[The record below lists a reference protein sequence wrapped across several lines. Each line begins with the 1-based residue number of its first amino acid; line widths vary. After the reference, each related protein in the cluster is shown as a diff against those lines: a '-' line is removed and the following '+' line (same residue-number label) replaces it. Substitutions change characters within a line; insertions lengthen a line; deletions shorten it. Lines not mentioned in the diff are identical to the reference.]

1 MANFDPNTGAPLSA
15 QKKSDGRIA
24 LIVICVVLLCAL
36 GFGFGAAVRSFSKAR
51 IVPKSS
57 LGPVY
62 SQPEAGSRAPSADA
76 AYTGEELSAA
86 EIYSL
91 LTPACVG
98 VSTSTTSTNVFGQI
112 TRGAI
117 TGSGFIISAD
127 GYVLTNNHVIE
138 TALAENL
145 EVKVMLYSGE
155 EYTAEIIG
163 GDSRSDVALLKI
175 PGRDLPTV
183 TLGTF
188 EGTRVGEA
196 IYAIGN
202 PLGELTYSMT
212 SGIVSALD
220 RSITI
225 ANNTAIDMFQIDA
238 AINNGNSGGPI
249 INRFGQV
256 IGIASA
262 KYASSGVEG
271 LGFAIPIDDA
281 LIIVDDLAAYGY
293 VKGRPLLGILVGN
306 AQAYTEDGQSGA
318 IVMEVNEG
326 SCSEKAGLQEG
337 DIIVEA
343 GGKAITSM
351 ADLLDAR
358 RFWHAGDTITVVILR
373 EGERMTFSVTLD
385 EHNRKVEKYRESW
398 KRWDEERGI
407 Q

>member
-15 QKKSDGRIA
+15 QKKSGGRIA

-202 PLGELTYSMT
+202 PLGELT
-212 SGIVSALD
+212 
-220 RSITI
+220 
-225 ANNTAIDMFQIDA
+225 
-238 AINNGNSGGPI
+238 
-249 INRFGQV
+249 
-256 IGIASA
+256 
-262 KYASSGVEG
+262 
-271 LGFAIPIDDA
+271 
-281 LIIVDDLAAYGY
+281 
-293 VKGRPLLGILVGN
+293 
-306 AQAYTEDGQSGA
+306 
-318 IVMEVNEG
+318 
-326 SCSEKAGLQEG
+326 
-337 DIIVEA
+337 
-343 GGKAITSM
+343 
-351 ADLLDAR
+351 
-358 RFWHAGDTITVVILR
+358 
-373 EGERMTFSVTLD
+373 
-385 EHNRKVEKYRESW
+385 
-398 KRWDEERGI
+398 
-407 Q
+407 

>member
-1 MANFDPNTGAPLSA
+1 MANFDPNTGAPLAA
-15 QKKSDGRIA
+15 QKKSGGRIA
-24 LIVICVVLLCAL
+24 LIVVCVVLLCAL

-281 LIIVDDLAAYGY
+281 LKVVDDLAAYGY

-306 AQAYTEDGQSGA
+306 AEVYTEDGQSGA

-326 SCSEKAGLQEG
+326 SCSEKAGLREG

-385 EHNRKVEKYRESW
+385 E
-398 KRWDEERGI
+398 DLP

>member
-1 MANFDPNTGAPLSA
+1 MANFDPNTGAPLAA
-15 QKKSDGRIA
+15 QKKSGGRIA
-24 LIVICVVLLCAL
+24 LIVVCVVLLCAL

-281 LIIVDDLAAYGY
+281 LIVVDDLAAYGY

-306 AQAYTEDGQSGA
+306 AEVYTEDGQSGA

-358 RFWHAGDTITVVILR
+358 RFWHAGDTITVVIIR

-385 EHNRKVEKYRESW
+385 E
-398 KRWDEERGI
+398 DLP

>member
-1 MANFDPNTGAPLSA
+1 MTNFDPNTGAPLA
-15 QKKSDGRIA
+15 PKKKTGGKIA
-24 LIVICVVLLCAL
+24 LIIVCAVLVCAL
-36 GFGFGAAVRSFSKAR
+36 AFGFGAALRGFSRAR

-62 SQPEAGSRAPSADA
+62 APPETDGRASSAPDA
-76 AYTGEELSAA
+76 AYTGGELSAS
-86 EIYSL
+86 EIYRL

-98 VSTSTTSTNVFGQI
+98 VSTNTSTNVFGQV

-127 GYVLTNNHVIE
+127 GYVLTNNHVVE

-145 EVKVMLYSGE
+145 EVKVMLFSGE

-175 PGRDLPTV
+175 PGENLPCV
-183 TLGTF
+183 TLGSFQDTS
-188 EGTRVGEA
+188 VGDP

-225 ANNTAIDMFQIDA
+225 SNNTAIDMFQIDA

-281 LIIVDDLAAYGY
+281 LTVVDDLAAYGY

-306 AQAYTEDGQSGA
+306 AEVYLEDGTSGA
-318 IVMEVNEG
+318 VIMEVYEG
-326 SCSEKAGLQEG
+326 SCSEKAGLLVG
-337 DIIVEA
+337 DVIVEA
-343 GGKAITSM
+343 GGKTITGLS
-351 ADLLDAR
+351 DLMSAR
-358 RFWHAGDTITVVILR
+358 RSWKAGETITIIALR
-373 EGERMTFSVTLD
+373 EGQRMTFSVTLD
-385 EHNRKVEKYRESW
+385 EDLPQE
-398 KRWDEERGI
+398 
-407 Q
+407 

>member
-1 MANFDPNTGAPLSA
+1 MANFDPNTGLPLAP
-15 QKKSDGRIA
+15 QKKKGGKAA
-24 LIVICVVLLCAL
+24 LIVIGVVLLCAL
-36 GFGFGAAVRSFSKAR
+36 GFGFGASVRGFARAR
-51 IVPKSS
+51 IVPKDSVT
-57 LGPVY
+57 VY
-62 SQPEAGSRAPSADA
+62 TLPEPGSREASPEA
-76 AYTGEELSAA
+76 AYTGNELSAA
-86 EIYSL
+86 EIYAL
-91 LTPACVG
+91 LTPSCVG
-98 VSTSTTSTNVFGQI
+98 VSTSTTSTNVFGQV

-175 PGRDLPTV
+175 PGKDLPCV

-188 EGTRVGEA
+188 AGTRVGEA

-225 ANNTAIDMFQIDA
+225 SNNTAIDMFQIDA

-281 LIIVDDLAAYGY
+281 LTVVDDLAAYGY
-293 VKGRPLLGILVGN
+293 VKGRPLLGVLVGN
-306 AQAYTEDGQSGA
+306 AEAYTSDGTVGA
-318 IVMEVNEG
+318 IVIEVNAG
-326 SCSEKAGLQEG
+326 SCSEKAGLLVG

-343 GGKAITSM
+343 GGKAITSVS
-351 ADLLDAR
+351 DLLDAR
-358 RFWHAGDTITVVILR
+358 SGWHAGDTVTIVAIR
-373 EGERMTFSVTLD
+373 EDETLTFSVTLD
-385 EHNRKVEKYRESW
+385 EDLPQKSE
-398 KRWDEERGI
+398 
-407 Q
+407 

>member
-1 MANFDPNTGAPLSA
+1 MANFDPNTGAPLA
-15 QKKSDGRIA
+15 PQKKNGGKIA
-24 LIVICVVLLCAL
+24 LIIVCAVLVCAL
-36 GFGFGAAVRSFSKAR
+36 AFGFGAAVRGFSRAR
-51 IVPKSS
+51 IVPRAS
-57 LGPVY
+57 LGSVY
-62 SQPEAGSRAPSADA
+62 APPESAGRSTDAPEAV
-76 AYTGEELSAA
+76 YTGSELSAA

-98 VSTSTTSTNVFGQI
+98 VSTSTTSTNVFGQV

-145 EVKVMLYSGE
+145 EVKVMLFSGE
-155 EYTAEIIG
+155 EYTAKIIG

-175 PGRDLPTV
+175 PGDNLPCV
-183 TLGTF
+183 TLGSF
-188 EGTRVGEA
+188 EGTRVGEP

-225 ANNTAIDMFQIDA
+225 SNNTAIDMFQIDA

-281 LIIVDDLAAYGY
+281 LRVVDDLAAYGY
-293 VKGRPLLGILVGN
+293 VKGRPLLGVLVGN
-306 AQAYTEDGQSGA
+306 AEAYMEDGTSGA
-318 IVMEVNEG
+318 IIMEVYEG
-326 SCSEKAGLQEG
+326 SCSEKAGLQVG
-337 DIIVEA
+337 DVIVEA
-343 GGKAITSM
+343 GGKPISGVS
-351 ADLLDAR
+351 DLLDAR
-358 RFWHAGDTITVVILR
+358 RDWKAGETVTIIALR
-373 EGERMTFSVTLD
+373 EGERLSFSVTLD
-385 EHNRKVEKYRESW
+385 EDLPKS
-398 KRWDEERGI
+398 
-407 Q
+407 

>member
-1 MANFDPNTGAPLSA
+1 MANFDPNTGAPLAA
-15 QKKSDGRIA
+15 QKKSGGRIA
-24 LIVICVVLLCAL
+24 LIVVCVVLLCAL

-281 LIIVDDLAAYGY
+281 LKVVDDLAAYGY
-293 VKGRPLLGILVGN
+293 VKGRPLLGIMVGN
-306 AQAYTEDGQSGA
+306 AEVYTEDGTAGA
-318 IVMEVNEG
+318 IIMEVNEG
-326 SCSEKAGLQEG
+326 SCSQRAGLLAG

-343 GGKAITSM
+343 GGKTITSM

-358 RFWHAGDTITVVILR
+358 RFWHAGDTVTVVVLR

-385 EHNRKVEKYRESW
+385 EDLPQS
-398 KRWDEERGI
+398 
-407 Q
+407 

>member
-1 MANFDPNTGAPLSA
+1 MANFDPNTGLPLAP
-15 QKKSDGRIA
+15 QKKKGGKAA
-24 LIVICVVLLCAL
+24 LIVIGVVLLCAL
-36 GFGFGAAVRSFSKAR
+36 GFGFGASVRGFARAR
-51 IVPKSS
+51 IVPKDSFT
-57 LGPVY
+57 VY
-62 SQPEAGSRAPSADA
+62 TLPEPGSREASPEA
-76 AYTGEELSAA
+76 AYSGNELSAA
-86 EIYSL
+86 EIYAL
-91 LTPACVG
+91 LTPSCVG
-98 VSTSTTSTNVFGQI
+98 VSTSTTSTNVFGQV

-155 EYTAEIIG
+155 EYTARIIG

-175 PGRDLPTV
+175 PGKDLPCV

-188 EGTRVGEA
+188 AGTRVGEA

-225 ANNTAIDMFQIDA
+225 SNNTAIDMFQIDA
-238 AINNGNSGGPI
+238 AINSGNSGGPI

-281 LIIVDDLAAYGY
+281 LTVVDDLAAYGY

-306 AQAYTEDGQSGA
+306 AEAYTSDGTTGA
-318 IVMEVNEG
+318 IVMEVNAG
-326 SCSEKAGLQEG
+326 SCSEKAGLLVG

-343 GGKAITSM
+343 GGKAITSVS
-351 ADLLDAR
+351 DLLDAR
-358 RFWHAGDTITVVILR
+358 SGWHAGDTVTIVAIR
-373 EGERMTFSVTLD
+373 EDETLTFSVTLD
-385 EHNRKVEKYRESW
+385 EDLPQKSE
-398 KRWDEERGI
+398 
-407 Q
+407 

>member
-1 MANFDPNTGAPLSA
+1 MANFDPNTGAPLA
-15 QKKSDGRIA
+15 PQKKQGGRIA
-24 LIVICVVLLCAL
+24 LIIVAAVLVCAL
-36 GFGFGAAVRSFSKAR
+36 GFGFGASIHSFAKAR

-57 LGPVY
+57 LGTIY
-62 SQPEAGSRAPSADA
+62 AAPEQGTRSSASVPADAGS
-76 AYTGEELSAA
+76 ELSAA

-98 VSTSTTSTNVFGQI
+98 VSTNTSTNIFGQV

-138 TALAENL
+138 TALAEDL

-175 PGRDLPTV
+175 PGRDLPCV

-225 ANNTAIDMFQIDA
+225 SNNTAIDMFQIDA

-249 INRFGQV
+249 INCFGQV

-281 LIIVDDLAAYGY
+281 LIVVDDLAAYGY
-293 VKGRPLLGILVGN
+293 VKGRPLLGIMVGN
-306 AQAYTEDGQSGA
+306 AEVYTEDGQSGA
-318 IVMEVNEG
+318 IIMEVNEG
-326 SCSEKAGLQEG
+326 SCSQRAGLLTG

-343 GGKAITSM
+343 GGKTITSM

-358 RFWHAGDTITVVILR
+358 RFWHAGDTVTVVVLR

-385 EHNRKVEKYRESW
+385 E
-398 KRWDEERGI
+398 DLP

>member
-1 MANFDPNTGAPLSA
+1 MANFDPNTGLPLAP
-15 QKKSDGRIA
+15 QKKKGGKAA
-24 LIVICVVLLCAL
+24 LIVIGVVLLCAL
-36 GFGFGAAVRSFSKAR
+36 GFGFGASVRGFARAR
-51 IVPKSS
+51 IVPKDSVT
-57 LGPVY
+57 VY
-62 SQPEAGSRAPSADA
+62 TLPEPGSREASPEA
-76 AYTGEELSAA
+76 AYTGNELSAA
-86 EIYSL
+86 EIYAL
-91 LTPACVG
+91 LTPSCVG
-98 VSTSTTSTNVFGQI
+98 VSTSTTSTNVFGQV

-155 EYTAEIIG
+155 EYTARIIG

-175 PGRDLPTV
+175 PGKDLPCV

-188 EGTRVGEA
+188 AGTRVGEA

-281 LIIVDDLAAYGY
+281 LTVVDDLAAYGY
-293 VKGRPLLGILVGN
+293 VKGRPLLGVLVGN
-306 AQAYTEDGQSGA
+306 AEAYTSDGTVGA
-318 IVMEVNEG
+318 IVMEVNAG
-326 SCSEKAGLQEG
+326 SCSEKAGILVG

-343 GGKAITSM
+343 GGKAIASV

-358 RFWHAGDTITVVILR
+358 SGWHAGDTVTIVAIR
-373 EGERMTFSVTLD
+373 EDETLTFSVTLD
-385 EHNRKVEKYRESW
+385 EDLPQN
-398 KRWDEERGI
+398 
-407 Q
+407 

>member
-1 MANFDPNTGAPLSA
+1 MANFDPNTGAPLA
-15 QKKSDGRIA
+15 PQKKQGGRIA
-24 LIVICVVLLCAL
+24 LIIVAAVLVCAL
-36 GFGFGAAVRSFSKAR
+36 GFGFGASIHSFAKAR

-57 LGPVY
+57 LGTIY
-62 SQPEAGSRAPSADA
+62 AAPEQGTRSSASVPTDAGS
-76 AYTGEELSAA
+76 ELSAA

-98 VSTSTTSTNVFGQI
+98 VSTSTTSTNVFGQV

-138 TALAENL
+138 TALAEDL

-175 PGRDLPTV
+175 PGRDLPCV

-225 ANNTAIDMFQIDA
+225 SNNTAIDMFQIDA

-249 INRFGQV
+249 INCFCQV

-281 LIIVDDLAAYGY
+281 LKVVDDLAVYGY

-337 DIIVEA
+337 DVIVEA
-343 GGKAITSM
+343 GGKSIASM
-351 ADLLDAR
+351 SDLLDAR
-358 RFWHAGDTITVVILR
+358 RAWHAGDTVTVVVLR
-373 EGERMTFSVTLD
+373 EGERMTFSITLD
-385 EHNRKVEKYRESW
+385 E
-398 KRWDEERGI
+398 DLPQG
-407 Q
+407 

>member
-1 MANFDPNTGAPLSA
+1 MANFDPNTGAPLA
-15 QKKSDGRIA
+15 PRKKTGGRIA
-24 LIVICVVLLCAL
+24 LIFVCVLLICAL
-36 GFGFGAAVRSFSKAR
+36 GVGFGASVRSFAAAR
-51 IVPKSS
+51 IVPKAS

-62 SQPEAGSRAPSADA
+62 PTPVPGDRSPGAAPS
-76 AYTGEELSAA
+76 YTGGELSAS
-86 EIYSL
+86 EIYAL

-98 VSTSTTSTNVFGQI
+98 VSTSTTSTNVFGQV

-138 TALAENL
+138 TAMAEDL

-155 EYTAEIIG
+155 QYTARIIG

-175 PGRDLPTV
+175 SGENLPCV

-188 EGTRVGEA
+188 EGTRVGES

-225 ANNTAIDMFQIDA
+225 SNNTAINMFQIDA
-238 AINNGNSGGPI
+238 AINNGNSGGPV

-281 LIIVDDLAAYGY
+281 LAVVDDLAAYGY
-293 VKGRPLLGILVGN
+293 VKGRPLLGIMVGN
-306 AQAYTEDGQSGA
+306 AEAYLENQTGA
-318 IVMEVNEG
+318 VIMEVNEG
-326 SCSEKAGLQEG
+326 SCSEKAGLQAG
-337 DIIVEA
+337 DVIVDA
-343 GGKAITSM
+343 GGKSISGV
-351 ADLLDAR
+351 ADLMEAR
-358 RFWHAGDTITVVILR
+358 RSWHAGDTITVVVLR
-373 EGERMTFSVTLD
+373 EGVRMTFSVTLD
-385 EHNRKVEKYRESW
+385 EDLPKE
-398 KRWDEERGI
+398 
-407 Q
+407 

>member
-1 MANFDPNTGAPLSA
+1 MANFDPNTGLPLAP
-15 QKKSDGRIA
+15 QKKKGGKIA
-24 LIVICVVLLCAL
+24 LIIVGVVLLCAL
-36 GFGFGAAVRSFSKAR
+36 GFGFGASVRGFAR
-51 IVPKSS
+51 AKIVPKDSV
-57 LGPVY
+57 PVY
-62 SQPEAGSRAPSADA
+62 TLPEPGSREASPEA
-76 AYTGEELSAA
+76 AYTGNELSAA

-127 GYVLTNNHVIE
+127 GYVLTNNHVVE

-175 PGRDLPTV
+175 PGKDLPCV

-188 EGTRVGEA
+188 AGTRVGEA

-225 ANNTAIDMFQIDA
+225 SNNTAIDMFQIDA

-281 LIIVDDLAAYGY
+281 LKVVDDLAAYGY

-306 AQAYTEDGQSGA
+306 AEAYTSDGTTGA
-318 IVMEVNEG
+318 IVMEVNAG
-326 SCSEKAGLQEG
+326 SCSEKAGLLVG

-343 GGKAITSM
+343 GGKAITSVS
-351 ADLLDAR
+351 DLLDAR
-358 RFWHAGDTITVVILR
+358 SGWHAGATVTIVAIR
-373 EGERMTFSVTLD
+373 GEETLTFSVTLD
-385 EHNRKVEKYRESW
+385 EDLPQKSE
-398 KRWDEERGI
+398 
-407 Q
+407 

>member
-1 MANFDPNTGAPLSA
+1 MANFDPNTGLPLAP
-15 QKKSDGRIA
+15 QKKKGGKAA
-24 LIVICVVLLCAL
+24 LIVIGVVLLCAL
-36 GFGFGAAVRSFSKAR
+36 GFGFGASVRGFARAR
-51 IVPKSS
+51 IVPKDSVT
-57 LGPVY
+57 VY
-62 SQPEAGSRAPSADA
+62 TLPEPGSREASPEA
-76 AYTGEELSAA
+76 AYTGNELSAA
-86 EIYSL
+86 EIYAL
-91 LTPACVG
+91 LTPSCVG
-98 VSTSTTSTNVFGQI
+98 VSTGTTSTNVFGQV

-155 EYTAEIIG
+155 EYTARIIG

-175 PGRDLPTV
+175 PGKDLPCV

-188 EGTRVGEA
+188 AGTRVGEA

-225 ANNTAIDMFQIDA
+225 SNNTAIDMFQIDA

-249 INRFGQV
+249 LNRFGQV

-281 LIIVDDLAAYGY
+281 LTVVDDLAAYGY

-306 AQAYTEDGQSGA
+306 AEAYTSDGTTGA
-318 IVMEVNEG
+318 IVMEVNAG
-326 SCSEKAGLQEG
+326 SCSEKAGLLVG

-343 GGKAITSM
+343 GGKAITSV

-358 RFWHAGDTITVVILR
+358 SGWHAGDTVTIVAIR
-373 EGERMTFSVTLD
+373 EDETLTFSVTLD
-385 EHNRKVEKYRESW
+385 EDLPQKSE
-398 KRWDEERGI
+398 
-407 Q
+407 

>member
-15 QKKSDGRIA
+15 QKKSGGRIA

-57 LGPVY
+57 LGPVS

-225 ANNTAIDMFQIDA
+225 ANDA
-238 AINNGNSGGPI
+238 AITNGKSGGPI

-306 AQAYTEDGQSGA
+306 AQAYTEDGTAGA

-326 SCSEKAGLQEG
+326 SCSQRAGLLTG

-343 GGKAITSM
+343 GGKTITSM

-358 RFWHAGDTITVVILR
+358 RFWHAGDTITIVALR

-385 EHNRKVEKYRESW
+385 E
-398 KRWDEERGI
+398 DLP

>member
-15 QKKSDGRIA
+15 QKKNGGRIA
-24 LIVICVVLLCAL
+24 LIVVCVVLLCAL

-281 LIIVDDLAAYGY
+281 LIVVDDLAAYGY

-306 AQAYTEDGQSGA
+306 AEVYTEDGTAGA
-318 IVMEVNEG
+318 IIMEVNEG
-326 SCSEKAGLQEG
+326 SCSQRAGLLTG

-343 GGKAITSM
+343 GGKTIASM
-351 ADLLDAR
+351 SDLLDAR
-358 RFWHAGDTITVVILR
+358 RFWHAGDTVTVVVLR

-385 EHNRKVEKYRESW
+385 E
-398 KRWDEERGI
+398 DLPQG
-407 Q
+407 

>member
-1 MANFDPNTGAPLSA
+1 MANFDPNTGLPLAP
-15 QKKSDGRIA
+15 QKKKGGKIA
-24 LIVICVVLLCAL
+24 LIIVGVVLLCAL
-36 GFGFGAAVRSFSKAR
+36 GFGFGASVRGFAR
-51 IVPKSS
+51 AKIVPKDSV
-57 LGPVY
+57 PVY
-62 SQPEAGSRAPSADA
+62 TLPEPDRSKDAAPEA
-76 AYTGEELSAA
+76 AYTGNELSAA
-86 EIYSL
+86 EIYAL

-127 GYVLTNNHVIE
+127 GYVITNNHVIE
-138 TALAENL
+138 TALAEKL

-175 PGRDLPTV
+175 PGKDLPCV

-188 EGTRVGEA
+188 AGTRVGEA

-225 ANNTAIDMFQIDA
+225 SNNTAIDMFQIDA

-281 LIIVDDLAAYGY
+281 LKVVDDLAAYGY
-293 VKGRPLLGILVGN
+293 VKGRPLLGVLVGN
-306 AQAYTEDGQSGA
+306 AEAYTSDGTVGA
-318 IVMEVNEG
+318 IVMEVNAG
-326 SCSEKAGLQEG
+326 SCSEKAGILVG

-343 GGKAITSM
+343 GGKAIASV

-358 RFWHAGDTITVVILR
+358 GSWHAGDTVTIVAIRGDETL
-373 EGERMTFSVTLD
+373 TFSVTLD
-385 EHNRKVEKYRESW
+385 EDLPQKSE
-398 KRWDEERGI
+398 
-407 Q
+407 

>member
-15 QKKSDGRIA
+15 QKKSGGRIA
-24 LIVICVVLLCAL
+24 LIVVCVVLLCAL

-385 EHNRKVEKYRESW
+385 E
-398 KRWDEERGI
+398 DLP

>member
-1 MANFDPNTGAPLSA
+1 MANFDPNTGAPLAA
-15 QKKSDGRIA
+15 QKKSGGRIA

-86 EIYSL
+86 EIYAL

-175 PGRDLPTV
+175 PGRDLPCV

-281 LIIVDDLAAYGY
+281 LIVVDDLAAYGY

-358 RFWHAGDTITVVILR
+358 RFWHAGDTVTIVVLR

-385 EHNRKVEKYRESW
+385 EDLPQS
-398 KRWDEERGI
+398 
-407 Q
+407 

>member
-1 MANFDPNTGAPLSA
+1 MANFDPNTGAPLAA
-15 QKKSDGRIA
+15 QKKSGGRIA
-24 LIVICVVLLCAL
+24 LIVVCVVLLCAL

-86 EIYSL
+86 EIYAL

-127 GYVLTNNHVIE
+127 GYVITNNHVIE
-138 TALAENL
+138 TALAEKL

-202 PLGELTYSMT
+202 PLGELTYSIT

-281 LIIVDDLAAYGY
+281 LIVVDDLAAYGY
-293 VKGRPLLGILVGN
+293 VKGRPLLGIMVGN
-306 AQAYTEDGQSGA
+306 AEVYTEDGTAGA

-358 RFWHAGDTITVVILR
+358 RFWHAGDTITVVVLR

-385 EHNRKVEKYRESW
+385 E
-398 KRWDEERGI
+398 DLP

>member
-1 MANFDPNTGAPLSA
+1 MANFDPNTGAPLA
-15 QKKSDGRIA
+15 PQKKQGGRIA
-24 LIVICVVLLCAL
+24 LIIVAAVLVCAL
-36 GFGFGAAVRSFSKAR
+36 GFGFGASIHSFAKAR

-57 LGPVY
+57 LGTIY
-62 SQPEAGSRAPSADA
+62 AAPEQGTRSSASVPTDAGS
-76 AYTGEELSAA
+76 ELSAA

-98 VSTSTTSTNVFGQI
+98 VSTSTTSTNVFGQV

-138 TALAENL
+138 TALAEDL

-175 PGRDLPTV
+175 PGRDLPCV

-225 ANNTAIDMFQIDA
+225 SNNTAIDMFQIDA

-249 INRFGQV
+249 INCFGQV

-281 LIIVDDLAAYGY
+281 LKVVDDLAVYGY

-326 SCSEKAGLQEG
+326 SCSEKAGLREG
-337 DIIVEA
+337 DVIVEA
-343 GGKAITSM
+343 GGKSIASM
-351 ADLLDAR
+351 SDLLDAR
-358 RFWHAGDTITVVILR
+358 RAWHAGDTVTVVVLR

-385 EHNRKVEKYRESW
+385 E
-398 KRWDEERGI
+398 DLPQG
-407 Q
+407 

>member
-1 MANFDPNTGAPLSA
+1 MANFDPNTGLPLAP
-15 QKKSDGRIA
+15 QKKKGGKAA
-24 LIVICVVLLCAL
+24 LIVIGVVLLCAL
-36 GFGFGAAVRSFSKAR
+36 GFGFGASVRGFARAR
-51 IVPKSS
+51 IVPKDSVT
-57 LGPVY
+57 VY
-62 SQPEAGSRAPSADA
+62 TLPEPGSREASPEA
-76 AYTGEELSAA
+76 AYTGNELSAA
-86 EIYSL
+86 EIYAL
-91 LTPACVG
+91 LTPSCVG
-98 VSTSTTSTNVFGQI
+98 VSTSTTSTNVFGQV

-155 EYTAEIIG
+155 EYTARIIG

-175 PGRDLPTV
+175 PGKDLPCV

-188 EGTRVGEA
+188 AGTRVGEA

-225 ANNTAIDMFQIDA
+225 SNNTAIDMFQIDA

-281 LIIVDDLAAYGY
+281 LTVVDDLAAYGY
-293 VKGRPLLGILVGN
+293 VKGRPLLGVLVGN
-306 AQAYTEDGQSGA
+306 AEAYTSDGTVGA
-318 IVMEVNEG
+318 IVMEVNAG
-326 SCSEKAGLQEG
+326 SCSEKAGILVG

-343 GGKAITSM
+343 GGKAIASV

-358 RFWHAGDTITVVILR
+358 SGWHAGDTVTIVAIR
-373 EGERMTFSVTLD
+373 EDETLTFSVTLD
-385 EHNRKVEKYRESW
+385 EDLPQN
-398 KRWDEERGI
+398 
-407 Q
+407 

>member
-1 MANFDPNTGAPLSA
+1 MANFDPNTGLPLAP
-15 QKKSDGRIA
+15 QKKKGGKAA
-24 LIVICVVLLCAL
+24 LIVIGVVLLCAL
-36 GFGFGAAVRSFSKAR
+36 GFGFGASVRGFARAR
-51 IVPKSS
+51 IVPKDSVT
-57 LGPVY
+57 VY
-62 SQPEAGSRAPSADA
+62 TLPEPGSREASPEA
-76 AYTGEELSAA
+76 AYTGNELSAA
-86 EIYSL
+86 EIYAL

-98 VSTSTTSTNVFGQI
+98 VSTSTTSTNVFGQV

-155 EYTAEIIG
+155 EYTARIIG

-175 PGRDLPTV
+175 PGKDLPCV

-188 EGTRVGEA
+188 AGTRVGEA

-225 ANNTAIDMFQIDA
+225 SNNTAIDMFQIDA

-281 LIIVDDLAAYGY
+281 LTVVDDLAAYGY

-306 AQAYTEDGQSGA
+306 AEAYTSDGTTGA
-318 IVMEVNEG
+318 IVMEVNAG
-326 SCSEKAGLQEG
+326 SCSEKAGLLVG

-343 GGKAITSM
+343 GGKAITSV

-358 RFWHAGDTITVVILR
+358 SGWHAGDTVTIVAIR
-373 EGERMTFSVTLD
+373 EDETLTFSITLD
-385 EHNRKVEKYRESW
+385 EDLPQN
-398 KRWDEERGI
+398 
-407 Q
+407 

>member
-1 MANFDPNTGAPLSA
+1 MANFDPNTGLPLAP
-15 QKKSDGRIA
+15 QKKKGGKAA
-24 LIVICVVLLCAL
+24 LIVIGVVLLCAL
-36 GFGFGAAVRSFSKAR
+36 GFGFGASVRGFARAR
-51 IVPKSS
+51 IVPKDSVT
-57 LGPVY
+57 VY
-62 SQPEAGSRAPSADA
+62 TLPEPGSREASPEA
-76 AYTGEELSAA
+76 AYTGNELSAA
-86 EIYSL
+86 EIYAL
-91 LTPACVG
+91 LTPSCVG
-98 VSTSTTSTNVFGQI
+98 VSTSTTSTNVFGQV

-155 EYTAEIIG
+155 EYTARIIG

-175 PGRDLPTV
+175 PGKDLPCV

-188 EGTRVGEA
+188 AGTRVGEA

-225 ANNTAIDMFQIDA
+225 SNNTAIDMFQIDA

-249 INRFGQV
+249 LNRFGQV

-281 LIIVDDLAAYGY
+281 LTVVDDLAAYGY

-306 AQAYTEDGQSGA
+306 AEAYTSDGTTGA
-318 IVMEVNEG
+318 IVMEVNAG
-326 SCSEKAGLQEG
+326 SCSEKAGLLVG

-343 GGKAITSM
+343 GGKAITSV

-358 RFWHAGDTITVVILR
+358 SGWHAGDTVTIVAIR
-373 EGERMTFSVTLD
+373 EDETLTFSITLD
-385 EHNRKVEKYRESW
+385 EDLPQN
-398 KRWDEERGI
+398 
-407 Q
+407 

>member
-1 MANFDPNTGAPLSA
+1 MANFDPNTGLLLAP
-15 QKKSDGRIA
+15 QKKKGGKAA
-24 LIVICVVLLCAL
+24 LIVIGVVLLCAL
-36 GFGFGAAVRSFSKAR
+36 GFGFGASVRGFARAR
-51 IVPKSS
+51 IVPKDSVT
-57 LGPVY
+57 VY
-62 SQPEAGSRAPSADA
+62 TLPEPGSREASPEA
-76 AYTGEELSAA
+76 AYTGNELSAA
-86 EIYSL
+86 EIYAL
-91 LTPACVG
+91 LTPSCVG
-98 VSTSTTSTNVFGQI
+98 VSTSTTSTNVFGQV

-155 EYTAEIIG
+155 EYTARIIG

-175 PGRDLPTV
+175 PGKDLPCV

-188 EGTRVGEA
+188 AGTRVGEA

-225 ANNTAIDMFQIDA
+225 SNNTAIDMFQIDA

-281 LIIVDDLAAYGY
+281 LTVVDDLAAYGY

-306 AQAYTEDGQSGA
+306 AEAYTSDGTVGA
-318 IVMEVNEG
+318 IVMEVNAG
-326 SCSEKAGLQEG
+326 SCSEKAGLLVG

-343 GGKAITSM
+343 GGKAITSVS
-351 ADLLDAR
+351 DLLDAR
-358 RFWHAGDTITVVILR
+358 GSWHAGDTVTIVAIR
-373 EGERMTFSVTLD
+373 EDETLTFSVTLD
-385 EHNRKVEKYRESW
+385 EDLPQKSE
-398 KRWDEERGI
+398 
-407 Q
+407 

>member
-1 MANFDPNTGAPLSA
+1 MANFDPNTGAPLAA
-15 QKKSDGRIA
+15 QKKSGGRIA
-24 LIVICVVLLCAL
+24 LIVVCVVLLCAL

-86 EIYSL
+86 EIYAL

-225 ANNTAIDMFQIDA
+225 SNNTAIDMFQIDA

-281 LIIVDDLAAYGY
+281 LKVVDDLAAYGY
-293 VKGRPLLGILVGN
+293 VKGRPLLGVLVGN
-306 AQAYTEDGQSGA
+306 AEAYTSDGTVGA
-318 IVMEVNEG
+318 IVMEVNAG
-326 SCSEKAGLQEG
+326 SCSEKAGILVG

-343 GGKAITSM
+343 GGKAIASV

-358 RFWHAGDTITVVILR
+358 GSWHAGDTVTIVAIRGDETL
-373 EGERMTFSVTLD
+373 TFSVTLD
-385 EHNRKVEKYRESW
+385 EDLPQN
-398 KRWDEERGI
+398 
-407 Q
+407 

>member
-1 MANFDPNTGAPLSA
+1 MANFDPNTGAPLAA
-15 QKKSDGRIA
+15 QKKSGGRIA
-24 LIVICVVLLCAL
+24 LIVVCVVLLCAL

-86 EIYSL
+86 EIYAL

-175 PGRDLPTV
+175 PGNDLPCV

-188 EGTRVGEA
+188 AGTRVGEA

-225 ANNTAIDMFQIDA
+225 SNNTAIDMFQIDA

-281 LIIVDDLAAYGY
+281 LKVVDDLAAYGY
-293 VKGRPLLGILVGN
+293 VKGRPLLGVMVGN
-306 AQAYTEDGQSGA
+306 AAYAGIA
-318 IVMEVNEG
+318 CAYVAR
-326 SCSEKAGLQEG
+326 AGLEG
-337 DIIVEA
+337 CTTAFDGKTGLFLYESFIVRGTVLADI
-343 GGKAITSM
+343 
-351 ADLLDAR
+351 LD
-358 RFWHAGDTITVVILR
+358 ITVFNTLSYLR
-373 EGERMTFSVTLD
+373 YIPVRCRRACHYYF
-385 EHNRKVEKYRESW
+385 VETAYGVYEIHCR
-398 KRWDEERGI
+398 
-407 Q
+407 

>member
-1 MANFDPNTGAPLSA
+1 MANFDPNTGAPLAA
-15 QKKSDGRIA
+15 QKKSGGRIA
-24 LIVICVVLLCAL
+24 LIVVCVVLLCAL

-86 EIYSL
+86 EIYAL

-138 TALAENL
+138 TALAEKL

-281 LIIVDDLAAYGY
+281 LIVVDDLAAYGY
-293 VKGRPLLGILVGN
+293 VKGRPLLGIMVGN
-306 AQAYTEDGQSGA
+306 AEVYTEDGTAGA

-358 RFWHAGDTITVVILR
+358 RFWHAGDTITVVVLR

-385 EHNRKVEKYRESW
+385 E
-398 KRWDEERGI
+398 DLP

>member
-1 MANFDPNTGAPLSA
+1 MANFDPNTGLPLAP
-15 QKKSDGRIA
+15 QKKKGGKAA
-24 LIVICVVLLCAL
+24 LIVIGVVLLCAL
-36 GFGFGAAVRSFSKAR
+36 GFGFGASVRGFARAR
-51 IVPKSS
+51 IVPKDSVT
-57 LGPVY
+57 VY
-62 SQPEAGSRAPSADA
+62 TLPEPGSREASPEA
-76 AYTGEELSAA
+76 AYTGNELSAA
-86 EIYSL
+86 EIYAL
-91 LTPACVG
+91 LTPSCVG
-98 VSTSTTSTNVFGQI
+98 VSTSTTSTNVFGQV

-155 EYTAEIIG
+155 EYTARIIG

-175 PGRDLPTV
+175 PGKDLPCV

-188 EGTRVGEA
+188 AGTRVGEA

-225 ANNTAIDMFQIDA
+225 SNNTAIDMFQIDA

-281 LIIVDDLAAYGY
+281 LTVVDDLAAYGY

-306 AQAYTEDGQSGA
+306 AEAYTSDGTTGA
-318 IVMEVNEG
+318 IVMEVNAG
-326 SCSEKAGLQEG
+326 SCSEKAGLLVG

-343 GGKAITSM
+343 GGKAITSV

-358 RFWHAGDTITVVILR
+358 SGWHAGDTVTIVAIR
-373 EGERMTFSVTLD
+373 EDETLTFSITLD
-385 EHNRKVEKYRESW
+385 EDLPQN
-398 KRWDEERGI
+398 
-407 Q
+407 

>member
-1 MANFDPNTGAPLSA
+1 MANFDPNTGAPLAA
-15 QKKSDGRIA
+15 QKKSGGRIA
-24 LIVICVVLLCAL
+24 LIVVCVVLLCAL

-86 EIYSL
+86 EIYAL

-293 VKGRPLLGILVGN
+293 VKGHGRPAGRPPLLARGGHHHRRGP
-306 AQAYTEDGQSGA
+306 AGRGA
-318 IVMEVNEG
+318 H
-326 SCSEKAGLQEG
+326 
-337 DIIVEA
+337 
-343 GGKAITSM
+343 
-351 ADLLDAR
+351 DLLR
-358 RFWHAGDTITVVILR
+358 HPG
-373 EGERMTFSVTLD
+373 
-385 EHNRKVEKYRESW
+385 
-398 KRWDEERGI
+398 RGPSAI
-407 Q
+407 E

>member
-1 MANFDPNTGAPLSA
+1 MANFDPNTGLPLAP
-15 QKKSDGRIA
+15 QKKKGGKAA
-24 LIVICVVLLCAL
+24 LIVIGVVLLCAL
-36 GFGFGAAVRSFSKAR
+36 GFGFGASVRGFARAR
-51 IVPKSS
+51 IVPKDSVT
-57 LGPVY
+57 VY
-62 SQPEAGSRAPSADA
+62 TLPEPGSREASPEA
-76 AYTGEELSAA
+76 AYTGNELSAA
-86 EIYSL
+86 EIYAL
-91 LTPACVG
+91 LTPSCVG
-98 VSTSTTSTNVFGQI
+98 VSTSTTSTNVFGQV

-155 EYTAEIIG
+155 EYTARIIG

-175 PGRDLPTV
+175 PGKDLPCV

-188 EGTRVGEA
+188 AGTRVGEA

-281 LIIVDDLAAYGY
+281 LTVVDDLAAYGY

-306 AQAYTEDGQSGA
+306 AEAYTSDGTTGA
-318 IVMEVNEG
+318 IVMEVNAG
-326 SCSEKAGLQEG
+326 SCSEKAGLLVG

-343 GGKAITSM
+343 GGKAITSVS
-351 ADLLDAR
+351 DLLDAR
-358 RFWHAGDTITVVILR
+358 SGWHAGDTVTIVAIR
-373 EGERMTFSVTLD
+373 EDETLTFSVTLD
-385 EHNRKVEKYRESW
+385 EDLPQKSE
-398 KRWDEERGI
+398 
-407 Q
+407 

>member
-1 MANFDPNTGAPLSA
+1 MANFDPNTGAPLTP
-15 QKKSDGRIA
+15 QKKNGGRIA
-24 LIVICVVLLCAL
+24 LIIVAVVLLCAL
-36 GFGFGAAVRSFSKAR
+36 GFGFGASVRAFSRAR

-62 SQPEAGSRAPSADA
+62 ALPEPGSRSGGAPEA
-76 AYTGEELSAA
+76 AYTGAELSAA

-98 VSTSTTSTNVFGQI
+98 VSTSTTSTNVFGQV

-175 PGRDLPTV
+175 PGRDLPCV

-188 EGTRVGEA
+188 EGTRVGESV
-196 IYAIGN
+196 YAIGN

-225 ANNTAIDMFQIDA
+225 SNNTAIDMFQIDA

-281 LIIVDDLAAYGY
+281 LKVVDDLAVYGY

-306 AQAYTEDGQSGA
+306 AQAYTEEGDPGA

-337 DIIVEA
+337 DVIVEA
-343 GGKAITSM
+343 GGTPISSM
-351 ADLLDAR
+351 SDLMDAR
-358 RFWHAGDTITVVILR
+358 RAWHAGDTITIVAIR
-373 EGERMTFSVTLD
+373 DGQRMSFSVTLD
-385 EHNRKVEKYRESW
+385 EDLPTN
-398 KRWDEERGI
+398 
-407 Q
+407 

>member
-15 QKKSDGRIA
+15 QKKSGGRIA

-86 EIYSL
+86 EIYAL

-281 LIIVDDLAAYGY
+281 LIVVDDLAAYGY

-306 AQAYTEDGQSGA
+306 AEVYTEDGQSGA

-358 RFWHAGDTITVVILR
+358 RFWHAGDTITIVALR

-385 EHNRKVEKYRESW
+385 E
-398 KRWDEERGI
+398 DLP

>member
-1 MANFDPNTGAPLSA
+1 MANFDPNTGAPLA
-15 QKKSDGRIA
+15 HERKKGGRTA
-24 LIVICVVLLCAL
+24 VIILCAVL
-36 GFGFGAAVRSFSKAR
+36 VCALSLGFGAALRGFAKAR
-51 IVPKSS
+51 IVPKSA
-57 LGPVY
+57 LQPVY
-62 SQPEAGSRAPSADA
+62 AAPIPAERGAAPDA
-76 AYTGEELSAA
+76 VYTGGELSAS
-86 EIYSL
+86 EIYAL

-98 VSTSTTSTNVFGQI
+98 VSTSTTSTNVFGQV

-117 TGSGFIISAD
+117 TGSGFLISAD
-127 GYVLTNNHVIE
+127 GYVLTNNHVVE
-138 TALAENL
+138 TARAENL
-145 EVKVMLYSGE
+145 EVKVMLFSGE

-175 PGRDLPTV
+175 PGKDLPCV

-188 EGTRVGEA
+188 EGTLVGEA

-225 ANNTAIDMFQIDA
+225 SNNTAIDMFQIDA
-238 AINNGNSGGPI
+238 AINSGNSGGPI

-281 LIIVDDLAAYGY
+281 LRVVDDLAAYGY

-306 AQAYTEDGQSGA
+306 AEVYTEDGASGA
-318 IVMEVNEG
+318 IVMEVYEG
-326 SCSEKAGLQEG
+326 SCSEKAGLRAG

-343 GGKAITSM
+343 DGKPIASM
-351 ADLLDAR
+351 PDLMDAR
-358 RFWHAGDTITVVILR
+358 RSWHAGETVIIVALR
-373 EGERMTFSVTLD
+373 EGERLSFSVTLD
-385 EHNRKVEKYRESW
+385 EDLPQE
-398 KRWDEERGI
+398 
-407 Q
+407 

>member
-1 MANFDPNTGAPLSA
+1 MANFDPNTGAPLVP
-15 QKKSDGRIA
+15 QKKKGGKIA
-24 LIVICVVLLCAL
+24 LVIVGVVLLCAL
-36 GFGFGAAVRSFSKAR
+36 GFGFGASIRGFARAR
-51 IVPKSS
+51 IVPKEGGSAS
-57 LGPVY
+57 VY
-62 SQPEAGSRAPSADA
+62 TIPAPGKDTETPPKA
-76 AYTGEELSAA
+76 AYTGDELSAA
-86 EIYSL
+86 EIYAL

-145 EVKVMLYSGE
+145 EVKVMLFSGE

-175 PGRDLPTV
+175 PGKDFPCV

-188 EGTRVGEA
+188 SGTRVGEP

-225 ANNTAIDMFQIDA
+225 SNNTAIDMFQIDA

-281 LIIVDDLAAYGY
+281 LKVVDDLAAYGY
-293 VKGRPLLGILVGN
+293 VKGRPLLGVVVGN
-306 AQAYTEDGQSGA
+306 AEAYTTDGTPGA
-318 IVMEVNEG
+318 IVMEINRG
-326 SCSEKAGLQEG
+326 SCSDKAGILVG

-343 GGKAITSM
+343 GGKTITSV

-358 RFWHAGDTITVVILR
+358 RAWHAGDTITIVALR
-373 EGERMTFSVTLD
+373 GDETLTFSVTLD
-385 EHNRKVEKYRESW
+385 EDLPQS
-398 KRWDEERGI
+398 
-407 Q
+407 